1 MSSLVEFLVEQLL
14 SVRYGQD
21 GSRTVQDSSV
31 YSIGLEG
38 LGGFLVLGALLETL
52 IEDNLFT

>member
-1 MSSLVEFLVEQLL
+1 VEQLL

-21 GSRTVQDSSV
+21 GSRTAQDSSV
-31 YSIGLEG
+31 YSVGLEG